1 MDLRLLGVMVVYKLR
16 VLVPQGV
23 VSLVLEHEWNNGQS
37 TIA

>member
-1 MDLRLLGVMVVYKLR
+1 MDILLLGVTVVYKLH